1 MAAFHPLRTPGGL
14 RLPLTV
20 EQPSLA
26 TPVRVTDEDQRYRL
40 PDGNSAVLRYAFAAT
55 FIAAC
60 LYDLELGVR
69 VAGVFLASLSI
80 YQGLLGR
87 VPLVGAAWKT
97 TGYLTGAA
105 ATVVSAAVTLV
116 SMFLIFQP
124 TWVIAVLAQRAG

>member
-1 MAAFHPLRTPGGL
+1 MP
-14 RLPLTV
+14 
-20 EQPSLA
+20 
-26 TPVRVTDEDQRYRL
+26 DEDQRYRL
-40 PDGNSAVLRYAFAAT
+40 PDGNSAALRYAFAAT

-87 VPLVGAAWKT
+87 VPLVGVAWKT

-105 ATVVSAAVTLV
+105 ATVLSAALTLV

-124 TWVIAVLAQRAG
+124 RWVIAVLANRAG